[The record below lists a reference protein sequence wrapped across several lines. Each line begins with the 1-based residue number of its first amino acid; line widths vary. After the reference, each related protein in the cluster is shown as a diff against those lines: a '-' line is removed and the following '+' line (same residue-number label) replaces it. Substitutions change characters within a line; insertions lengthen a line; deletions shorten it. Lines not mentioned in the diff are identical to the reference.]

1 MFFKPTNY
9 LTPMMLKFLIPVAL
23 ACTLGLAQAVQVTEE
38 YSYSVEVS
46 QSEACQRAVERAKR
60 RAIAMVLGEVMSGDQ
75 QMLCR
80 STPGKTDD
88 SCEFNRMTWS
98 SIEDGEIRKVTEIAR
113 VGASPRGPNAWAC
126 VLTLDVDVV
135 VPTRKS
141 DPKFQIGTEMYFLVP
156 DARRDFRQRE
166 KVLRNSF
173 HPDDNFVFQVKSTE
187 PAHLAL
193 FNWLPSEDN
202 KVYRVDRPAAVSNC
216 PLGGLSA
223 VDQSKTEE
231 TYCLT
236 ANWSDAYRDS
246 KKTYYE
252 WLILVA
258 TKTPQKWLPAY
269 ELDQFKAILREIP
282 LDQRR
287 VVQRP
292 YQLMK

>member
-1 MFFKPTNY
+1 MKW
-9 LTPMMLKFLIPVAL
+9 LLPMGVACLL
-23 ACTLGLAQAVQVTEE
+23 ATAQAVQVTEE
-38 YSYSVEVS
+38 YSYDGEVS
-46 QSEACQRAVERAKR
+46 QNEACRRAEERAKTK
-60 RAIAMVLGEVMSGDQ
+60 AIASVLGETVSSEE

-80 STPGKTDD
+80 STSGKTDD
-88 SCEFNRMTWS
+88 TCEFNQISWS
-98 SIEDGEIRKVTEIAR
+98 IIEGDIRGVKLIKRSEAEK
-113 VGASPRGPNAWAC
+113 RGDRAWAC

-135 VPTRKS
+135 VPTRKP
-141 DPKFQIGTEMYFLVP
+141 DPKFQVGTEIYFLVP
-156 DARRDFRQRE
+156 HARKPTRERE
-166 KVLRNSF
+166 KVLRKAF
-173 HPDDNFVFQVKSTE
+173 HSGDELIFEVKSTE

-193 FNWLPSEDN
+193 FGWLPNEDN
-202 KVYRVDRPAAVSNC
+202 KVHRIDRPAAVSNC

-223 VDQSKTEE
+223 ADKSKTEE

-236 ANWSDAYRDS
+236 ANWSEAYRDS